1 MPLNEHEQRILE
13 EIERQFYEDD
23 PKLAETVAN
32 TTLGDLAR
40 RKRKWAAV
48 GFVAGLLLMFVFFT
62 RYTWV
67 AFLGFI
73 VMVASVGWI
82 AMTVTRSGSEKLASA
97 GLNSRLERLR
107 QRWTRGG

>member
-1 MPLNEHEQRILE
+1 MPLNEREQKILE

-48 GFVAGLLLMFVFFT
+48 GFVAGLVLMFVFFT
-62 RYTWV
+62 LNTWI
-67 AFLGFI
+67 ALSGFI
-73 VMVASVGWI
+73 IMVVSVGWI
-82 AMTVTRSGSEKLASA
+82 AMTMNRSGSGKLASN
-97 GLNSRLERLR
+97 GLNSRLDRLR
-107 QRWTRGG
+107 QRWTRGR